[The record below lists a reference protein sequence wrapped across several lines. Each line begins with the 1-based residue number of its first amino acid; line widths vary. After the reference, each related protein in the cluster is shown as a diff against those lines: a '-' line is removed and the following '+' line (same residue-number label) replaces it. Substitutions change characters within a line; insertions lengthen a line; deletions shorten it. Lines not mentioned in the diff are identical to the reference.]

1 MKTISSRH
9 NALFKRVLRAIDEHK
24 DEIAIEGPKAVEDAI
39 ANGWKPIVM
48 IYREGEFPSPG
59 LRPPSPRK
67 RGEGTSESPRPA
79 ERGEGGRRP
88 GEGLSLVITQPL
100 FDALADTRTSQGIIA
115 LFERPR
121 FDDIFKDKIV
131 VALDGVQDPGN
142 VGTIVRLAAAFDCG
156 GVVLLPG
163 SADAYGPKAIRASA
177 GAILTVPVVNMTRDQ
192 LIARDWPLF
201 AADANGKAIDPPS
214 RRAVIIFGSE
224 GSGVSSEIAG
234 RATRMAIPMSNRV
247 ESLNVA
253 TSAAILLAR
262 TYAKRS

>member
-39 ANGWKPIVM
+39 ANGWKAIVV
-48 IYREGEFPSPG
+48 
-59 LRPPSPRK
+59 LK
-67 RGEGTSESPRPA
+67 RDVDVTP
-79 ERGEGGRRP
+79 
-88 GEGLSLVITQPL
+88 QL
-100 FDALADTRTSQGIIA
+100 FDALSDTKTSQGVIA
-115 LFERPR
+115 LFERPL
-121 FDDIFKDKIV
+121 FNDVFNDKVV

-177 GAILTVPVVNMTRDQ
+177 GAILTVPIVTMTREQ
-192 LIARDWPLF
+192 LLAREWPLF
-201 AADANGKAIDPPS
+201 AADANGKAIDPPP
-214 RRAVIIFGSE
+214 RRAVIVFGNE
-224 GSGVSSEIAG
+224 GSGVSREIAE
-234 RATRMAIPMSNRV
+234 RATKIAIAMSNRV

-253 TSAAILLAR
+253 SSAAILLAR
-262 TYAKRS
+262 TYSRRS